1 MPRAYP
7 QKPEA
12 VYLFG
17 TCLIDLTYPD
27 AGIAAIRMVER
38 EGVRVIFPQDQTCCG
53 QPAYNSG
60 FSEEA
65 RRVAWQ
71 QVQTFSKPH
80 PILVPSGSCGGM
92 MSKHYEHLFHDDPR
106 LPEVQRFSERIFE
119 WSEFMINVLKVDLE
133 DHGPPIRVTWH
144 TSCHAKREMGL
155 GDEPKQL
162 LRQLRNVELLELERE
177 YECCGFGGTFAV
189 KQPQLSAAMVQDK
202 VTDVCN
208 TGAECLLSADCG
220 CLMNIAGAIEHEGHP
235 VQSKHL
241 AHFLWERTSNQG
253 TL

>member
-1 MPRAYP
+1 
-7 QKPEA
+7 
-12 VYLFG
+12 
-17 TCLIDLTYPD
+17 
-27 AGIAAIRMVER
+27 
-38 EGVRVIFPQDQTCCG
+38 
-53 QPAYNSG
+53 
-60 FSEEA
+60 
-65 RRVAWQ
+65 
-71 QVQTFSKPH
+71 
-80 PILVPSGSCGGM
+80 

-119 WSEFMINVLKVDLE
+119 WSEFMINVLKVELE

-220 CLMNIAGAIEHEGHP
+220 CLMNIAGAIEYEGHP
-235 VQSKHL
+235 VQSRHL
-241 AHFLWERTSNQG
+241 AHFLWERTSN
-253 TL
+253 

>member
-1 MPRAYP
+1 
-7 QKPEA
+7 
-12 VYLFG
+12 
-17 TCLIDLTYPD
+17 
-27 AGIAAIRMVER
+27 
-38 EGVRVIFPQDQTCCG
+38 
-53 QPAYNSG
+53 
-60 FSEEA
+60 
-65 RRVAWQ
+65 
-71 QVQTFSKPH
+71 
-80 PILVPSGSCGGM
+80 
-92 MSKHYEHLFHDDPR
+92 
-106 LPEVQRFSERIFE
+106 
-119 WSEFMINVLKVDLE
+119 
-133 DHGPPIRVTWH
+133 
-144 TSCHAKREMGL
+144 MGL

-189 KQPQLSAAMVQDK
+189 KHPQLSAAMVQDK

-220 CLMNIAGAIEHEGHP
+220 CLMNIAGAIEYEGHP

>member
-7 QKPEA
+7 QKPEE

-119 WSEFMINVLKVDLE
+119 WSEFMINVNYE
-133 DHGPPIRVTWH
+133 ETQ
-144 TSCHAKREMGL
+144 
-155 GDEPKQL
+155 QL
-162 LRQLRNVELLELERE
+162 
-177 YECCGFGGTFAV
+177 
-189 KQPQLSAAMVQDK
+189 
-202 VTDVCN
+202 
-208 TGAECLLSADCG
+208 
-220 CLMNIAGAIEHEGHP
+220 
-235 VQSKHL
+235 
-241 AHFLWERTSNQG
+241 QG
-253 TL
+253 